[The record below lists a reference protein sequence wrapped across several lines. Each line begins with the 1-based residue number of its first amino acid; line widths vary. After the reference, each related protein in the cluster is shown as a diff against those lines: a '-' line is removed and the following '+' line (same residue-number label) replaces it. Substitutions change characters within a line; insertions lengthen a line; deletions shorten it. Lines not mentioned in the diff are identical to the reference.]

1 MNEKRQTCEQHMCD
15 GSGWRQAGGWHLL
28 SPCYCEKGRAEK
40 AEHARTM
47 RLRLEAEHASYQLL
61 ADLDAAELVAA
72 R

>member
-1 MNEKRQTCEQHMCD
+1 MAKHVCWICKDT
-15 GSGWRQAGGWHLL
+15 GWKAPTGWHLL